1 MRLYRICRD
10 VLEAHVSRAH
20 RITAQ
25 KPNQTGEST
34 GKRKGDTHMATKVSK
49 GKTARS
55 LALAHDGI
63 TSGVDFARVMSALMS
78 DVLEG
83 AITPEIANA
92 TVNAGGKL
100 LKVVEM
106 QYKYAPPKF
115 GEQPMLV
122 LAPPIDAIE

>member
-1 MRLYRICRD
+1 M
-10 VLEAHVSRAH
+10 VA
-20 RITAQ
+20 
-25 KPNQTGEST
+25 
-34 GKRKGDTHMATKVSK
+34 KVSK

-55 LALAHDGI
+55 LALAQDGI
-63 TSGVDFARVMSALMS
+63 TSGVDFARIMSALMS

-83 AITPEIANA
+83 SVTPEIANA

-115 GEQPMLV
+115 GEQPMLI
-122 LAPPIDAIE
+122 LAPPVHDTE